1 MSTLMGRSLKISVM
15 MMTPQGDH
23 QVEVEE
29 MRVWMMTG
37 HLLIPEKQILIWPT
51 SSSLK
56 TRNQTNAIEVMIMIQ
71 LMQSVTRF

>member
-37 HLLIPEKQILIWPT
+37 HLLIPEKQIPDLADIRV
-51 SSSLK
+51 L
-56 TRNQTNAIEVMIMIQ
+56 
-71 LMQSVTRF
+71 